1 MKVGSACVL
10 AFAVC
15 AAGCARKPV
24 VLTGY
29 ASTVGVSLLPRKEPH
44 VGVDYYA
51 EVGDPV
57 IAAADGLVV
66 QTGKSRLAGYWILL
80 QHEGFARFTSY
91 THLSD
96 VTVSRGD
103 RPLRGEVIGHVGL
116 FDYSAG
122 VPHVHM
128 ELCTVPDCGSLEAT
142 EDPIAIT
149 DGCWAPDDVHPT
161 DRLVLTYPVACT
173 DRWYN
178 PLPREFLSRWEH
190 TWAFTELG
198 VGPEENA
205 SVGTRSLIPAV
216 GTGDLDLMVGWD
228 ASYGVAD
235 SGTPAYRALGFAGV
249 AAHRTVVR
257 LGLVGGVG
265 VSRMG
270 DTLPASTVFPAE
282 VFVAVSGESFRGQF
296 WLRSLWVNDT
306 IERQDGA
313 LNAVFGGDELAFGA
327 AVRIPPR
334 SRSGFW
340 VGAQY
345 VEARES
351 QWLSIMLGASLDLRF
366 AALR

>member
-1 MKVGSACVL
+1 VKLVSAGVL

-29 ASTVGVSLLPRKEPH
+29 ESMVGVSLLPRKEPH
-44 VGVDYYA
+44 VGADFYG

-57 IAAADGLVV
+57 IAAADGVVV
-66 QTGKSRLAGYWILL
+66 QVGQSRRAGHWILL
-80 QHEGFARFTSY
+80 QHEGFGRFTSY
-91 THLSD
+91 THLSN
-96 VTVSRGD
+96 VIVARGD

-128 ELCTVPDCGSLEAT
+128 ELCTVAECGALETT
-142 EDPIAIT
+142 EDPLAIT

-178 PLPREFLSRWEH
+178 PQPREDVSRWEH
-190 TWAFTELG
+190 AWAFTRFGL
-198 VGPEENA
+198 GPEETA
-205 SVGTRSLIPAV
+205 AVGSRALVSAV
-216 GTGDLDLMVGWD
+216 GTGDIDLMVGWD
-228 ASYGVAD
+228 GHYGLGN
-235 SGTPAYRALGFAGV
+235 SGRAYQAMGFAGL
-249 AAHRTVVR
+249 AAHRTIVR
-257 LGLVGGVG
+257 LGLMGGVG
-265 VSRMG
+265 VDRVG
-270 DTLPASTVFPAE
+270 DTLPYSTVFPAE

-296 WLRSLWVNDT
+296 WLRSVWVLDT
-306 IERQDGA
+306 LERQDGA
-313 LNAVFGGDELAFGA
+313 LNAVFGGDELALGM

-334 SRSGFW
+334 SRYGFW

-345 VEARES
+345 QEAREG
-351 QWLSIMLGASLDLRF
+351 QWFTLMLGASLDLRL
-366 AALR
+366 APLR